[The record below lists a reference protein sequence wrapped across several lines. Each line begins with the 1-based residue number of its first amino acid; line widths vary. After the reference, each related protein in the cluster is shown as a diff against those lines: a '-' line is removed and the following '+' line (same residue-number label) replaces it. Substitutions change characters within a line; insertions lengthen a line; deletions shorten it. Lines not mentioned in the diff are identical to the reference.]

1 MILFDVNEKYFHKTH
16 HTYQD
21 IIVIEMYACYREE
34 LLMVRF
40 EINNN
45 KKLDK
50 MRKYCTYYTLPI
62 KYSFECAYNY
72 SI

>member
-21 IIVIEMYACYREE
+21 IRVIKMYACYREE

-40 EINNN
+40 EINKN
-45 KKLDK
+45 K
-50 MRKYCTYYTLPI
+50 
-62 KYSFECAYNY
+62 N
-72 SI
+72 